1 MTQKEPVPLDRLPV
15 GSRAVVRQLGGGREF
30 ANRLSA
36 MGLSLGAAITV
47 LQNSGHGPVL
57 VLVRETRIALGRG
70 EAMKIR
76 TEEVKG
82 E

>member
-70 EAMKIR
+70 EAMKILTR
-76 TEEVKG
+76 R
-82 E
+82 